1 MQRQPAQ
8 VSREGTGQLEP
19 LPLSSPLPGAQ
30 EISLSFPSRLEG
42 RGTAQSVG
50 SSPQKP
56 LPMWLGEGERL
67 KSVFGGPCVRTAEK
81 FCGSVTALQS
91 ALQVGNHRS
100 RRRKDFRALRRNSEQ
115 IHTLRPSER
124 WPRGG
129 WGWAW
134 EGHLEGAPRTSRAP
148 AVWRQSG
155 THPPGRLP
163 QPPWSRA
170 PQAGREGRR
179 APPAPELLRAGLS
192 GEVTR
197 SRRPGDFGRRVW
209 QS

>member
-8 VSREGTGQLEP
+8 VSGEGTGQLEP

-100 RRRKDFRALRRNSEQ
+100 RRRRFQGPPEELGATPHSPSQRAVAKGGMGLGVGRTFGRGSPHKPRPGCLETIRNPPTRSASPAPLEQ
-115 IHTLRPSER
+115 
-124 WPRGG
+124 
-129 WGWAW
+129 
-134 EGHLEGAPRTSRAP
+134 GAPGWERGKEGSTRPRA
-148 AVWRQSG
+148 
-155 THPPGRLP
+155 TPGR
-163 QPPWSRA
+163 A
-170 PQAGREGRR
+170 QAGR
-179 APPAPELLRAGLS
+179 
-192 GEVTR
+192 
-197 SRRPGDFGRRVW
+197 
-209 QS
+209 